1 MHYGQ
6 AATKSTSHLEKI
18 KETHVSGNN
27 DSATDR
33 DTLYM
38 LTGVAFMVFGA
49 GLILSNP
56 LVRRYLGGVGIGNL
70 AQAALPDL
78 DRYLKL
84 RSM

>member
-1 MHYGQ
+1 VAENG
-6 AATKSTSHLEKI
+6 KHLN
-18 KETHVSGNN
+18 GG
-27 DSATDR
+27 TDK

-38 LTGVAFMVFGA
+38 LTGAAFIIFGA

-56 LVRRYLGGVGIGNL
+56 LVRKYLGQVGVGSL

-78 DRYLKL
+78 DRYLRL

>member
-1 MHYGQ
+1 MSEHDIHSNSVPD
-6 AATKSTSHLEKI
+6 K
-18 KETHVSGNN
+18 
-27 DSATDR
+27 

-56 LVRRYLGGVGIGNL
+56 LVRRYLGQVGIGNL
-70 AQAALPDL
+70 AQATLPDL
-78 DRYLKL
+78 DRYLRL

>member
-1 MHYGQ
+1 
-6 AATKSTSHLEKI
+6 
-18 KETHVSGNN
+18 VSGNN
-27 DSATDR
+27 NHDSATDR

-56 LVRRYLGGVGIGNL
+56 LVRRYLCGVGIGNL